1 MKPPIWERQGRPK
14 PPRMSGPGSDKY
26 ARRYTRWRVLAYDRE
41 VFPDEWMILSPR
53 EFCDGVDESPDFPT
67 FAEAIAY
74 ADREARR

>member
-14 PPRMSGPGSDKY
+14 PPRIESDEGVAYMWDWRRVHVYRFEDQGSWWVEKWP
-26 ARRYTRWRVLAYDRE
+26 ANRH
-41 VFPDEWMILSPR
+41 
-53 EFCDGVDESPDFPT
+53 FPT

>member
-14 PPRMSGPGSDKY
+14 PPSVGWSADYPQY
-26 ARRYTRWRVLAYDRE
+26 ARSFQRLSVVSVLGSGDWAAAR
-41 VFPDEWMILSPR
+41 PH
-53 EFCDGVDESPDFPT
+53 EFHGTDFPT

>member
-14 PPRMSGPGSDKY
+14 PPGLKGMRGITYVMDYRRWQVVRYSWWPLWTAWSPGGEAK
-26 ARRYTRWRVLAYDRE
+26 
-41 VFPDEWMILSPR
+41 
-53 EFCDGVDESPDFPT
+53 DFPT

>member
-14 PPRMSGPGSDKY
+14 PPKVNSIDGMVYTNAFRRPAVFRMKGDSAWVAEVSP
-26 ARRYTRWRVLAYDRE
+26 TQELA
-41 VFPDEWMILSPR
+41 
-53 EFCDGVDESPDFPT
+53 FPT

>member
-14 PPRMSGPGSDKY
+14 PPGLKDMRSISYAMDHHCCQVLKYSSWSLWTAWSPGGEAK
-26 ARRYTRWRVLAYDRE
+26 
-41 VFPDEWMILSPR
+41 
-53 EFCDGVDESPDFPT
+53 DFPT